1 LTPKQKSR
9 HNSPVAETG
18 VLPWFLGI
26 SALAILTG
34 GALTASEALVAEDS
48 YQRAWRGHQ
57 EPRRRA
63 RSKGASTSIRVHVE
77 AALKPVAAP
86 GSVSPKPVAP
96 ANVSP
101 RPAPVARPAP
111 GKVVAPDAR
120 LQGILVGMG
129 FKVPEAKDA
138 IGKIAYPGAPF
149 QDQIKE
155 ALGHLSK

>member
-1 LTPKQKSR
+1 M
-9 HNSPVAETG
+9 AESS

-34 GALTASEALVAEDS
+34 GALTASEAIVAEDS
-48 YQRAWRGHQ
+48 YRRGHQ

-63 RSKGASTSIRVHVE
+63 RSKVAPTSIRQHVE
-77 AALKPVAAP
+77 AALKPVAPP
-86 GSVSPKPVAP
+86 GS
-96 ANVSP
+96 VSP

-111 GKVVAPDAR
+111 GKVVVPDAR

-129 FKVPEAKDA
+129 FRAPEAKDA
-138 IGKIAYPGAPF
+138 AGKIAYPGAPL

>member
-1 LTPKQKSR
+1 MTLEPCQAVIA
-9 HNSPVAETG
+9 PVAESN

-34 GALTASEALVAEDS
+34 GALTASEAIVAEDS
-48 YQRAWRGHQ
+48 YQRARRERH

-63 RSKGASTSIRVHVE
+63 QPSRVPTSLRAHVE
-77 AALKPVAAP
+77 TVLKPVAAP
-86 GSVSPKPVAP
+86 GSVSP
-96 ANVSP
+96 
-101 RPAPVARPAP
+101 RPAPVVRPAP
-111 GKVVAPDAR
+111 GKVVAVDPR

-138 IGKIAYPGAPF
+138 IGKVRYPGAPF

>member
-1 LTPKQKSR
+1 M
-9 HNSPVAETG
+9 AEPS

-34 GALTASEALVAEDS
+34 GALTASEAIAAEDS
-48 YQRAWRGHQ
+48 YRQGHQ
-57 EPRRRA
+57 EPRKRA
-63 RSKGASTSIRVHVE
+63 RSRVAPTGIRRHVE
-77 AALKPVAAP
+77 AVLEPAAPP
-86 GSVSPKPVAP
+86 GSVSP
-96 ANVSP
+96 
-101 RPAPVARPAP
+101 RPTPVARPAP

-138 IGKIAYPGAPF
+138 IGKIRYPGAPF

-155 ALGHLSK
+155 ALGYLSK

>member
-1 LTPKQKSR
+1 MGALSSSNCQ
-9 HNSPVAETG
+9 VAEPS

-34 GALTASEALVAEDS
+34 GALTASEAVVAEDA
-48 YQRAWRGHQ
+48 YRRGRP

-63 RSKGASTSIRVHVE
+63 RSKGAPTDIRQHVE
-77 AALKPVAAP
+77 AVLKPAAPP
-86 GSVSPKPVAP
+86 GSVSP
-96 ANVSP
+96 
-101 RPAPVARPAP
+101 RPALVRPAP
-111 GKVVAPDAR
+111 GKVIAPDPR

-138 IGKIAYPGAPF
+138 AGKVKYPGAPL

-155 ALGHLSK
+155 ALGYLSK

>member
-1 LTPKQKSR
+1 MGALSSSNCQ
-9 HNSPVAETG
+9 VAEPS

-34 GALTASEALVAEDS
+34 GALTASETIAAEDS
-48 YQRAWRGHQ
+48 YRRGRP

-63 RSKGASTSIRVHVE
+63 RSKGAPTGIRQHVE
-77 AALKPVAAP
+77 AVLKPAAPP
-86 GSVSPKPVAP
+86 GSVSP
-96 ANVSP
+96 
-101 RPAPVARPAP
+101 RPALVRPAP
-111 GKVVAPDAR
+111 GKVVAPDPR

-138 IGKIAYPGAPF
+138 AGKVKYPGAPL

-155 ALGHLSK
+155 ALGYLSK